1 MGEKLSRL
9 KKRSGA
15 SYRSRRDSPLELFVD
30 RCLGKN
36 LLPDSLRKLPNLVV
50 HIHDDHF
57 APDEQDHLWLPKVAS
72 KGWIILTK
80 DKDIRHRK
88 LELDAVLAND
98 ATMLTFGKGDYSAQ
112 EMAHAFHLALPKI
125 KRAVAG
131 YFPPLIARISRG
143 GDFMIL

>member
-1 MGEKLSRL
+1 L

-15 SYRSRRDSPLELFVD
+15 SYRSKRDNPLELFVD
-30 RCLGKN
+30 RCLGKHI
-36 LLPDSLRKLPNLVV
+36 LPAELRKLPGLVI

-57 APDEQDHLWLPKVAS
+57 APDEQDHIWLPKVAA
-72 KGWIILTK
+72 KGWVILTK

-88 LELDAVLAND
+88 IELDAVLDND
-98 ATMLTFGKGDYSAQ
+98 AIMLTFGHGDYTAQ
-112 EMAHAFHLALPKI
+112 EMAEAFRLALPKI

-131 YFPPLIARISRG
+131 YFPPLIARISKG